1 MRAFNRTRSKAEA
14 LAAEHENVTVAD
26 SPADAGRAGTVISMV
41 TDTPE
46 VEEVLFGEDGAA
58 EGLPEGGLAI
68 DMSTIA
74 PTASREIGGAPG
86 RSRASPSSTRR

>member
-1 MRAFNRTRSKAEA
+1 M
-14 LAAEHENVTVAD
+14 TVAD
-26 SPADAGRAGTVISMV
+26 TAAEAARQAAAVISMV
-41 TDTPE
+41 PDAPE

-74 PTASREIGGAPG
+74 PTASRSIAEPAGGA
-86 RSRASPSSTRR
+86 RHRASSTRP